1 MNCVK
6 TPGASQLEPYAF
18 LRTEDGI
25 RLRYGFWPCTADTC
39 RGTVLLLAGRS
50 EYMEKYE
57 EVVQE
62 LNARGFDVL
71 SFDWR
76 GQGLSQRLLDHP
88 SKGHVDNF
96 EQYMVDIEAVLGET
110 LPRCHGRLMLLAHSM
125 GGHIALRYL
134 YKRPGLF
141 GKVILCAPMIDIN
154 TAPMPKYLARLFSR
168 LLRRSGFA
176 RAMIAGARHFDPYGR
191 SFEQNRLTSDPG
203 RFEQIQ
209 RTLADNPSVSA
220 AHVTNGWLAA
230 AFDSIDILH
239 RPGFNSGIHT
249 PLLIVTAGQDQIVTN
264 RATVEFAAKLPCCQ
278 MAAIK
283 GSRHEILQERDAL
296 RSQFWEA
303 FDEFVDDR
311 ATPRA

>member
-1 MNCVK
+1 MNYAK
-6 TPGASQLEPYAF
+6 APGETQLKPYAF
-18 LRTEDGI
+18 LRTADGL
-25 RLRYGFWPCTADTC
+25 RLRYGFWPCAEKAC

-57 EVVQE
+57 EVVEE
-62 LNARGFDVL
+62 LNARGFDVV

-88 SKGHVDNF
+88 TKGYVGSF
-96 EQYMVDIEAVLGET
+96 KQYMVDIEAVLGET

-154 TAPMPKYLARLFSR
+154 TAPMPKNLARLFSR
-168 LLRRSGFA
+168 LLRGSGFA
-176 RAMIAGARHFDPYGR
+176 RAMIAGAHYFDPYGQ

-209 RTLADNPSVSA
+209 RTLAENPAVSA

-230 AFDSIDILH
+230 AFDSIDILR

-249 PLLIVTAGQDQIVTN
+249 PLLIITAGQDQIVVN
-264 RATVEFAAKLPCCQ
+264 RATLEFAAELPCCQ
-278 MAAIK
+278 MAAIE
-283 GSRHEILQERDAL
+283 GSRHEILQEQDAL

-303 FDEFVDDR
+303 FDGFIEDR
-311 ATPRA
+311 ATPRF